1 MWIKHFKH
9 YTILY
14 WRLAK
19 WYWRW
24 FHLLSSLSFSQYN
37 TSYYK
42 YHDPVY
48 LPSQNP
54 GKLTTIIQS
63 VKYWTKTAN
72 STQESRSHWK
82 HFFKKIEG
90 QLIYSV
96 SGIHHS
102 DSVIRISILF
112 QILFHYR
119 LLQDS
124 EYSSLCYT
132 VGPCCLFYIC

>member
-54 GKLTTIIQS
+54 GNLTTIIQS
-63 VKYWTKTAN
+63 VKTELK
-72 STQESRSHWK
+72 
-82 HFFKKIEG
+82 
-90 QLIYSV
+90 L
-96 SGIHHS
+96 
-102 DSVIRISILF
+102 
-112 QILFHYR
+112 QILHKNQGLIENTF
-119 LLQDS
+119 LKKLKDS
-124 EYSSLCYT
+124 WFT
-132 VGPCCLFYIC
+132 VFQVYIIVIQLYVYLFFFRFFFIIGYYKILSIVPCAIQ